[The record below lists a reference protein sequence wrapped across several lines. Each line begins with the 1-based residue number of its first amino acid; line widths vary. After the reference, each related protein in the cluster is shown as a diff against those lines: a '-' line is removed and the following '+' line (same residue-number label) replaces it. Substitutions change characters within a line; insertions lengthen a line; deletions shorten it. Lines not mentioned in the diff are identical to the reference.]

1 MKSLNRTERIILGV
15 GVLATVGAAVA
26 RYGGAPAVL
35 AFVLAAVAL
44 AALASVVSFATEQ
57 VGERFG
63 PAVTGFL
70 QSTLGNLPEF
80 FIVIFALSAG
90 QVVVAQTSVIGSLFA
105 NALLVLGLVIC
116 TGSAV
121 APDGVMRFRRRLPND
136 TATLLL
142 VSAFIIVVVGIAV
155 QDDQKAGRHV
165 DTLSAIAAI
174 ALLATYGTWAW
185 AYLHSDTSA
194 GGDVA
199 VDGEPAPG
207 GERAAGVEPPAG
219 SKRAAGVGPAAGAA
233 PHAASRVPFAVSVT
247 LLAISGV
254 GAAFVSDW
262 FIQALEPAI
271 EAIGISQAFAGL
283 VVVALAG
290 NAVENVAGIV
300 LARKG
305 QSDLAISVVKNSVA
319 QIAAFLFPALV
330 LVSLLF
336 SETLTF
342 ALNPVY
348 IGAILLTA
356 LAVWQITG
364 DGEAT
369 RFEGVALIALYVVL
383 GAYAFLE

>member
-1 MKSLNRTERIILGV
+1 VIDTLKRSERLTLAV
-15 GVLATVGAAVA
+15 GLLATLAAGVA
-26 RYGGAPAVL
+26 RYADAAPVI
-35 AFVLAAVAL
+35 AFVLAAIAL

-90 QVVVAQTSVIGSLFA
+90 QVVVAQTSIIGSLFA
-105 NALLVLGLVIC
+105 NALLVLGAVIV
-116 TGSAV
+116 TGA
-121 APDGVMRFRRRLPND
+121 AAADDGVMRFRTRLPND

-142 VSAFIIVVVGIAV
+142 VASFIIVVVGIAV
-155 QDDQKAGRHV
+155 QDHDSAGEHV
-165 DTLSAIAAI
+165 KTFSTVAAVALLIVYATWAWGYLRSDTPRAEPEEGATGPRVPLPVSV
-174 ALLATYGTWAW
+174 ALLALG
-185 AYLHSDTSA
+185 
-194 GGDVA
+194 
-199 VDGEPAPG
+199 
-207 GERAAGVEPPAG
+207 
-219 SKRAAGVGPAAGAA
+219 
-233 PHAASRVPFAVSVT
+233 
-247 LLAISGV
+247 GV

-262 FIQALEPAI
+262 FIHALEPAI

-283 VVVALAG
+283 VIVAIAG

-300 LARKG
+300 LAHKG

-319 QIAAFLFPALV
+319 QVAAFLFPALV

-336 SETLTF
+336 GHALTF

-356 LAVWQITG
+356 LAVWQITA

-369 RFEGVALIALYVVL
+369 HFEGVALIALYVVL
-383 GAYAFLE
+383 GTFAFLQ

>member
-1 MKSLNRTERIILGV
+1 MKSLHGTERI
-15 GVLATVGAAVA
+15 VLALSVLVTVGAGVA
-26 RYGGAPAVL
+26 RYAGAPAVL
-35 AFVLAAVAL
+35 AFVLAALAL
-44 AALASVVSFATEQ
+44 AMLAYVVSFATEQ

-105 NALLVLGLVIC
+105 NALLVLGLVIV
-116 TGSAV
+116 TGSA
-121 APDGVMRFRRRLPND
+121 AASDGVMRFRKRLPND

-155 QDDQKAGRHV
+155 QDGQKAAQHV
-165 DTLSAIAAI
+165 DTLSAIAAV
-174 ALLATYGTWAW
+174 ALLATYAAWAW
-185 AYLHSDTSA
+185 SYLRSD
-194 GGDVA
+194 
-199 VDGEPAPG
+199 
-207 GERAAGVEPPAG
+207 
-219 SKRAAGVGPAAGAA
+219 GPAEDAGEGGGATA
-233 PHAASRVPFAVSVT
+233 GPRVPFAVSVA
-247 LLAISGV
+247 LLSVAGV

-262 FIQALEPAI
+262 FIHALEPAI
-271 EAIGISQAFAGL
+271 ASIGISQAFAGL
-283 VVVALAG
+283 VIVALAG

-330 LVSLLF
+330 LVSLAF
-336 SETLTF
+336 SNTLTF

-356 LAVWQITG
+356 LSVWQITG

-383 GAYAFLE
+383 GAYAYLD